1 MAGLTEFN
9 PNSDS
14 EQKLISKIRK
24 RDGRIV
30 NFEQSK
36 IANAIYKALVVTGKP
51 DYPLAEKLA
60 AKVLQ
65 KMVHQGYDSAG
76 KMGVPSVEDVQDMV
90 ESILIEEG
98 LSETAK
104 SYILYRH
111 ERRKI
116 REEKMKILNKKDL
129 DEVDKAF
136 DINSLRVLAARYLL
150 RDSNNEIIEG
160 PKQMFERVA
169 TLVAVADMM
178 HDGSLFNLAGGHTQ
192 SIEEAERYYSKLED
206 FDNKLHIG
214 DYFLNKYHF
223 EAIIRHY
230 VYCARQ
236 GQMKVSFKE
245 LLRTLAEGKL
255 AQYQDRITEY
265 YNLMVSRDFLPNTPT
280 LMNAGARLGQL
291 SACFVLDMPDDMAG
305 IMKASTDAAMIF
317 KSGGGVGINYS
328 DLRPEGDIVASTSGV
343 ASGPTSFMRII
354 DTITDVV
361 KQGGKRRGANMG
373 ILEAWHPDVE
383 KFVTA
388 KTKPGVFENFNVSVG
403 IWEDFWQALVNK
415 EGNHKYTLRSPRT
428 REPVRQT
435 DALQL
440 VDLIAMS
447 AWRSAEPGV
456 IFFDNI
462 NKYNPLIGARHGPLR
477 ATNPCVTGDTWVA
490 TGDGPRRVRELLG
503 KPFKVH
509 LNGKAW
515 NTEGFFSTGIKKV
528 FKLKTKEGFEMRL
541 TEDHKVL
548 AVKHMSRYALDPEW
562 KQAKDLK
569 QGEQVVLDDCRY
581 YEWEGK
587 FGEQEGYLVGQLVGD
602 GHIKEEKAVLCS
614 WGETGGDASVRGQV
628 LQYAQQM
635 PHRPYFRG
643 WAKIAGKAEYRLSIA
658 SITELATSLGLVH
671 GNKTTT
677 EEIEKASS
685 AFYKGFLRGLFDA
698 DGTVLG
704 SQLKGISVRL
714 SQSDLGILKAVQ
726 RMLMRLGIASTTY
739 ENRRKEQERLMPDG
753 KRGQKLYRCKSQHEL
768 VISEENIS
776 RFHRVIGFGDTCKME
791 RLAMLLGNYRRK
803 LNRERF
809 VATVEELVND
819 GIEEVYD
826 VQVPGVNAFDA
837 NGIVAHNCGE
847 QSLYPYESCNLGSI
861 NLANFVKRKVDGKFE
876 FDWQRYE
883 QAIRLST
890 RFLDNIIDMNK
901 YPVEEI
907 QVATKETR
915 RIGLGIM
922 GIADLLFLL
931 QIPYNSRDGYDFM
944 NKLAEAVSYL
954 SMDESVAIARSRGP
968 FPMFKNTDYAKGRIP
983 VAGYYELPRETHTY
997 DWNTLIEKI
1006 QKNGIRNSWTS
1017 TIAPTGTLS
1026 MIADTANGVEPVFAL
1041 VYEKRVTVGRFFYTD
1056 KVFENAL
1063 KENGLY
1069 SDEILTKIANNYG
1082 SVRGLPEI
1090 PEWMQR
1096 IFATAIDIHWTDHV
1110 MAQGIW
1116 QKWISNAI
1124 AKTINMPGDVTAED
1138 VKCSYLLSHE
1148 LGLKGVTVFRDGSR
1162 HEQVLHITGK
1172 NTGEKSFAVKPSRYV
1187 ADYVS
1192 KNIKEP
1198 YVLEQMQKIF
1208 KESGIEEEVPIRP
1221 EVPRQV
1227 AVTVETKKVA
1237 PQPAL
1242 QTVMEL
1248 EQDRCPT
1255 CNAKLIITE
1264 GCNVCIECG
1273 FSGCGSG

>member
-1 MAGLTEFN
+1 MAGVTEFN
-9 PNSDS
+9 DS
-14 EQKLISKIRK
+14 KESLISKIRK

-30 NFEQSK
+30 SFEESK
-36 IANAIYKALVVTGKP
+36 ISNAIYKALVATGKP
-51 DYPLAEKLA
+51 DYPLAERLA
-60 AKVLQ
+60 SRVMQ
-65 KMVHQGYDSAG
+65 KTLSQAFDATKTV
-76 KMGVPSVEDVQDMV
+76 VPSVEDVQDMV
-90 ESILIEEG
+90 ESILIEDG

-104 SYILYRH
+104 AYILYRH
-111 ERRKI
+111 ERRKV
-116 REEKMKILNKKDL
+116 RDEKMKILNKKDL
-129 DEVDKAF
+129 DEVDKAL

-150 RDSNNEIIEG
+150 RDDNNEITEG

-169 TLVAVADMM
+169 TLVAVADLL
-178 HDGSLFNLAGGHTQ
+178 HDQAIFNVAGGHTQ
-192 SIEEAERYYSKLED
+192 RIEEAEHYYTKLDD
-206 FDNKLHIG
+206 FGGKLHVG
-214 DYFLNKYHF
+214 GYYLNKYHF
-223 EAIIRHY
+223 EALIRHY
-230 VYCARQ
+230 IHCAQ
-236 GQMKVSFKE
+236 HGQMKVGFKE
-245 LLRTLAEGKL
+245 LLRLIAEGKMNHYE
-255 AQYQDRITEY
+255 QRVGEY

-403 IWEDFWQALVNK
+403 IWDDFWQALVNK
-415 EGNHKYTLRSPRT
+415 EGNHKYTLQSPRT
-428 REPVRQT
+428 RDPVRQI
-435 DALQL
+435 DAQQL
-440 VDLIAMS
+440 IDLIALS
-447 AWRSAEPGV
+447 AWKSAEPGL

-462 NKYNPLIGARHGPLR
+462 NEYNPLVNARHGPLR
-477 ATNPCVTGDTWVA
+477 ATNP
-490 TGDGPRRVRELLG
+490 
-503 KPFKVH
+503 
-509 LNGKAW
+509 
-515 NTEGFFSTGIKKV
+515 
-528 FKLKTKEGFEMRL
+528 
-541 TEDHKVL
+541 
-548 AVKHMSRYALDPEW
+548 
-562 KQAKDLK
+562 
-569 QGEQVVLDDCRY
+569 
-581 YEWEGK
+581 
-587 FGEQEGYLVGQLVGD
+587 
-602 GHIKEEKAVLCS
+602 
-614 WGETGGDASVRGQV
+614 
-628 LQYAQQM
+628 
-635 PHRPYFRG
+635 
-643 WAKIAGKAEYRLSIA
+643 
-658 SITELATSLGLVH
+658 
-671 GNKTTT
+671 
-677 EEIEKASS
+677 
-685 AFYKGFLRGLFDA
+685 
-698 DGTVLG
+698 
-704 SQLKGISVRL
+704 
-714 SQSDLGILKAVQ
+714 
-726 RMLMRLGIASTTY
+726 
-739 ENRRKEQERLMPDG
+739 
-753 KRGQKLYRCKSQHEL
+753 
-768 VISEENIS
+768 
-776 RFHRVIGFGDTCKME
+776 
-791 RLAMLLGNYRRK
+791 
-803 LNRERF
+803 
-809 VATVEELVND
+809 
-819 GIEEVYD
+819 
-826 VQVPGVNAFDA
+826 
-837 NGIVAHNCGE
+837 CGE

-907 QVATKETR
+907 RVATKETR

-931 QIPYNSRDGYDFM
+931 QTPYNSRDGYEFM

-954 SMDESVAIARSRGP
+954 SMDESVALAKSRGA
-968 FPMFKNTDYAKGRIP
+968 FPLFKDTDYVKGRIP
-983 VAGYYELPRETHTY
+983 VAGYYELPKETHTY
-997 DWNTLIEKI
+997 DWDTLIEKI
-1006 QKNGIRNSWTS
+1006 KKNGVRNSWTS

-1056 KVFENAL
+1056 KVFENVL

-1069 SDEILTKIANNYG
+1069 TDDILTKIANNYG

-1096 IFATAIDIHWTDHV
+1096 IFVTAIDIHWTDHV

-1138 VKCSYLLSHE
+1138 VKCAYLLSHE
-1148 LGLKGVTVFRDGSR
+1148 LGLKGVTVYRDGSR

-1172 NTGEKSFAVKPSRYV
+1172 NTGEKAFSVKPSRYV
-1187 ADYVS
+1187 ADYVQN
-1192 KNIKEP
+1192 NIGER

-1208 KESGIEEEVPIRP
+1208 RESGIEEEVVITP
-1221 EVPRQV
+1221 EAPKPLAATEV
-1227 AVTVETKKVA
+1227 KKPA
-1237 PQPAL
+1237 PQPA
-1242 QTVMEL
+1242 QVMMDTEV
-1248 EQDRCPT
+1248 DRCPT
-1255 CNAKLIITE
+1255 CNARLIITE